1 VTPERQSAA
10 AAPDHRSA
18 AVRVRLARV
27 SARGAGLAARIR
39 GGKASVFPGYI
50 ALKVAPDLLN
60 GLLAGRTVCLV
71 SGTNGKT
78 TTTALVASAL
88 GDNVVTNRD
97 GANLPTGWVSTLLVA
112 DPGPVVLEVDE
123 SYLPAAL
130 DAAPGAVVALL
141 NLSRDQLDRHSE
153 TRMLA
158 LRWRD
163 ALTTHPDVH
172 VVANVDD
179 PLVVWAA
186 KAANNVT
193 WVAGGAEWHSDAAAC
208 PACGALLT
216 RTSSDATSSEGRAR
230 SWTCPACSLTRPAPA
245 IESVPSGLRVDGD
258 EHEYVLALPGRAN
271 RGNVAMAV
279 GAATALGVP
288 ARTALDAIA
297 SVRSVSGRYARHRV
311 GDHDVILLLAKNPAG
326 WVETLD
332 VIADLLPDKR
342 GTVVVAIN
350 ARGPDGRDPSWLWD
364 VPFEQLAGRDV
375 IATGE
380 RATDLAVRLDHA
392 GVEYRK
398 DTRAPLLAASGA
410 RSNPVVIAATYTNFL
425 SLSRELDGV
434 G

>member
-1 VTPERQSAA
+1 MTPERPNTA
-10 AAPDHRSA
+10 AAPSHRPA
-18 AVRVRLARV
+18 VVRVRFARV
-27 SARGAGLAARIR
+27 AARGARLAARMR
-39 GGKASVFPGYI
+39 GGRASVFPGYI
-50 ALKVAPDLLN
+50 ALKIAPDLLT

-78 TTTALVASAL
+78 TTTALVASTL
-88 GDNVVTNRD
+88 GDAVVSNRD
-97 GANLPTGWVSTLLVA
+97 GANLPAGWVSALLDAA
-112 DPGPVVLEVDE
+112 DGPVVLEVDE

-130 DAAPGAVVALL
+130 DAAPSAVVALL

-158 LRWRD
+158 VRWRD
-163 ALTTHPDVH
+163 ALATHTGVH
-172 VVANVDD
+172 VVANADD

-186 KAANNVT
+186 GAAKDVT

-208 PACGALLT
+208 PACGALLA
-216 RTSSDATSSEGRAR
+216 RTPTGATWS
-230 SWTCPACSLTRPAPA
+230 CPACSLTRPTPT
-245 IESVPSGLRVDGD
+245 IEIRPSVLRAAG
-258 EHEYVLALPGRAN
+258 EEYAYEIALPGRAN

-279 GAATALGVP
+279 GTAGVLGVP
-288 ARTALDAIA
+288 TRNALDAMTN
-297 SVRSVSGRYARHRV
+297 VREVSGRYARHRV
-311 GDHDVILLLAKNPAG
+311 GGHDVIVLLAKNPAG

-332 VIADLLPDKR
+332 VIDDLLPDKR

-350 ARGPDGRDPSWLWD
+350 AHGPDGRDPSWLWD
-364 VPFEQLAGRDV
+364 VPFEQLAGREV

-398 DTRAPLLAASGA
+398 DTRAPLLAA
-410 RSNPVVIAATYTNFL
+410 RSALADPVVIAATYTNFL
-425 SLSRELDGV
+425 TISRELDRV